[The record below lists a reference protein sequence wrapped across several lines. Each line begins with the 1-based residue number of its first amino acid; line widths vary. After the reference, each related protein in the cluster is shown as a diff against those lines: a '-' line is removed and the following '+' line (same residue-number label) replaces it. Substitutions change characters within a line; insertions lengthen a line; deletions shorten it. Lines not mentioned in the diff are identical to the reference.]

1 MPMTDKA
8 DGKRWGRRAVWI
20 TPVVIIAYVLSVGP
34 AWWLVQVT
42 GQRLLFAFYAP
53 LWLLTGVS
61 QTAREIL
68 TSYMLWW
75 HPR

>member
-1 MPMTDKA
+1 MAMGDEP
-8 DGKRWGRRAVWI
+8 DGKRRGRRAVWI
-20 TPVVIIAYVLSVGP
+20 TPVVIIAYMLSVGP

-42 GQRLLFAFYAP
+42 GQRLLFVFYAP

-61 QTAREIL
+61 QTAREVL